1 MLFLIEIGIFVDMF
15 AREKAIFS
23 TMIIKKCVFKTK
35 ISNKKHDYH
44 QKMIFVENSNFQK
57 LVKEIYER
65 FSVISSKQ
73 VRLVSYAEHFIP
85 FTIQWLDDCSIEY
98 CKYVEKSY
106 YIDEEEKFARDN
118 EYVKFRVVFCVGGI

>member
-1 MLFLIEIGIFVDMF
+1 M
-15 AREKAIFS
+15 
-23 TMIIKKCVFKTK
+23 
-35 ISNKKHDYH
+35 
-44 QKMIFVENSNFQK
+44 
-57 LVKEIYER
+57 VKEIYER

-73 VRLVSYAEHFIP
+73 VRLISYAEHFIP

-118 EYVKFRVVFCVGGI
+118 EYVKFRIVFMRGRKKKLRRCRITDAN

>member
-1 MLFLIEIGIFVDMF
+1 MNLYHVILDMIMWLFRRKFTLFF
-15 AREKAIFS
+15 AKNAIFDI
-23 TMIIKKCVFKTK
+23 TWI
-35 ISNKKHDYH
+35 
-44 QKMIFVENSNFQK
+44 QK

-73 VRLVSYAEHFIP
+73 VRLISYAEHFIP

-118 EYVKFRVVFCVGGI
+118 EYVKFRVVFMLGRIENA

>member
-1 MLFLIEIGIFVDMF
+1 MIMWLFRRKSTLFFLKNFIFD
-15 AREKAIFS
+15 KPWI
-23 TMIIKKCVFKTK
+23 
-35 ISNKKHDYH
+35 
-44 QKMIFVENSNFQK
+44 QK

-73 VRLVSYAEHFIP
+73 VRLISYAEHFIP

-118 EYVKFRVVFCVGGI
+118 EYVKFRVVFMRGRIENA

>member
-1 MLFLIEIGIFVDMF
+1 MNLYHVILVMIMWLFRRKSTLFF
-15 AREKAIFS
+15 AKNAIFD
-23 TMIIKKCVFKTK
+23 KTW
-35 ISNKKHDYH
+35 I
-44 QKMIFVENSNFQK
+44 QK

-73 VRLVSYAEHFIP
+73 VRLISYAEHFIP

-118 EYVKFRVVFCVGGI
+118 EYVKFRVVFMRGRMKKMRGFFSTAKMENLKARR

>member
-1 MLFLIEIGIFVDMF
+1 M
-15 AREKAIFS
+15 
-23 TMIIKKCVFKTK
+23 
-35 ISNKKHDYH
+35 
-44 QKMIFVENSNFQK
+44 
-57 LVKEIYER
+57 KEIYER

-118 EYVKFRVVFCVGGI
+118 EYVKFRIVLTISPWAFFVWVSTHLRCRCFTRNTVEKRKKSICDRFIRYAQSTWCKHF

>member
-1 MLFLIEIGIFVDMF
+1 MF
-15 AREKAIFS
+15 SCEKCYFGS
-23 TMIIKKCVFKTK
+23 EMVIKNCVFAAK
-35 ISNKKHDYH
+35 IEHFERKSV
-44 QKMIFVENSNFQK
+44 IFDPKIISLENLNFQK

-118 EYVKFRVVFCVGGI
+118 EYVKFRIVFFA

>member
-1 MLFLIEIGIFVDMF
+1 M
-15 AREKAIFS
+15 
-23 TMIIKKCVFKTK
+23 
-35 ISNKKHDYH
+35 
-44 QKMIFVENSNFQK
+44 
-57 LVKEIYER
+57 KEIYER

-118 EYVKFRVVFCVGGI
+118 EYVKFRIVLTISAWAFFVWVSTH